1 MCRELGPYSR
11 WPLTQSINPGQ
22 SLGSQPAGT
31 EQGKMLTSE
40 EVMGQEEEMAALT
53 RLSVGTS
60 TPGVPS
66 QQRWE
71 AGLVQPAP
79 GQL

>member
-1 MCRELGPYSR
+1 
-11 WPLTQSINPGQ
+11 
-22 SLGSQPAGT
+22 
-31 EQGKMLTSE
+31 MLPS

-53 RLSVGTS
+53 GLSVGTS

>member
-1 MCRELGPYSR
+1 
-11 WPLTQSINPGQ
+11 
-22 SLGSQPAGT
+22 
-31 EQGKMLTSE
+31 MLPSE